1 MTDSLSLKTATE
13 SWPIEGDFRIARG
26 AKRSADVVVVTITDG
41 NATGRGECVPYARY
55 GESIESVRTAIEGYR
70 GLLDRDALIEG
81 MPAGAARNAMDC
93 ALWDYEA
100 KAKDRRVWT
109 LETIPPICRD
119 PRAIPTV
126 MTIGLDDP
134 DAMAENAR
142 RHAAMPLKI
151 KLGGTADEDIVRLRA
166 IRSAAGSTPIVVDV
180 NEGWDF
186 ATLKSVAPVAAELGV
201 ELIEQPLPAADDA
214 TLAEFSSPVP
224 IGADESFHTADDLD
238 AIAARY
244 QAINIKLDKTGGL
257 TAAMDVLR
265 RARELD
271 IAVMVGCMVATSL
284 SMAPATLL
292 ATSADFVD
300 LDGPLLLA
308 KDREPGIRYVDGLIH
323 PPESALW
330 G

>member
-1 MTDSLSLKTATE
+1 MPGSLSLEATAE

-26 AKRSADVVVVTITDG
+26 AKQSADVVVVTINDG
-41 NATGRGECVPYARY
+41 KTTGRGECVPYARY
-55 GESIESVRTAIEGYR
+55 GESIESVSAAIKAYG
-70 GLLDRDALIEG
+70 GPLDHHALIEN
-81 MPAGAARNAMDC
+81 MPAGAARNAIDC
-93 ALWDYEA
+93 ALWDFEA
-100 KAKDRRVWT
+100 KARGTRVWA
-109 LETIPPICRD
+109 LDTIPSICAD
-119 PRAIPTV
+119 PRAMPTV
-126 MTIGLDDP
+126 MTIGLDEP

-151 KLGGTADEDIVRLRA
+151 KLGGTADEDIGRLRA
-166 IRSAAGSTPIVVDV
+166 IRGAAPATALVIDV
-180 NEGWDF
+180 NEGWDL
-186 ATLKSVAPVAAELGV
+186 ATLEAVAPVAAELGV

-214 TLAEFSSPVP
+214 VLADFSSPVP
-224 IGADESFHTADDLD
+224 IGADESFHTVDDLA

-257 TAAMDVLR
+257 TAAMDVLA
-265 RARELD
+265 RASELD
-271 IAVMVGCMVATSL
+271 VAVMVGCMVATSL

-292 ATSADFVD
+292 AASADFVD

-308 KDREPGIRYVDGLIH
+308 RDREPGIRYVDGLIH